1 MLNVRYVTCTPKQ
14 LLSSAPWYVRQLFD
28 DVEDQAYVW
37 NAIMNNI
44 LDEVKPV
51 KKMRVRDKDVPYM
64 TSHWKSAIRAKR
76 KANDKYLQ
84 NKTPENW
91 QLRKARNEATKQR
104 KIAIKQCWHKKSN
117 DLKNNPKASFKTFK
131 PFLGSKSCAERND
144 IHLQKNGSMITDQ
157 QVAEE
162 LVEHFATLA
171 DGISSLCSEDTIRK

>member
-64 TSHWKSAIRAKR
+64 MSHWKSATRAKR

-91 QLRKARNEATKQR
+91 ELRKARNEATKQR

-131 PFLGSKSCAERND
+131 PFLG
-144 IHLQKNGSMITDQ
+144 
-157 QVAEE
+157 
-162 LVEHFATLA
+162 
-171 DGISSLCSEDTIRK
+171 